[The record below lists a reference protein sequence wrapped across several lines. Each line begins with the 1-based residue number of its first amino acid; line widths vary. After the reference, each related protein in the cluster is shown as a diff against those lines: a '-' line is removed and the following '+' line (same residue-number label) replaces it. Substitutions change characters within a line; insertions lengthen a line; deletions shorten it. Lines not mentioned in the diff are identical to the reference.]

1 MVLCLLH
8 AKGAVFVF
16 DDVPDNFVD
25 DHFNN
30 QYNIEFS
37 IQFTEVGPFQAI
49 TGFFLMIGR

>member
-30 QYNIEFS
+30 RYNIEFS
-37 IQFTEVGPFQAI
+37 IQFTGVGPFQAI
-49 TGFFLMIGR
+49 TVFLMIGR